1 MSNQPLK
8 KLGAHLRNAPL
19 WAWEVSICASLTLPL
34 LSAVATFHPPYL
46 A

>member
-1 MSNQPLK
+1 MSNQPFRK
-8 KLGAHLRNAPL
+8 IGARLRGVPL

-34 LSAVATFHPPYL
+34 LSAVATFHPPLL